1 MNEEEWMTEGFSRKT
16 QGRGALGVR
25 GKRTL
30 LERVQGVSDALS
42 LWSPSD
48 LTQDQLNCLC
58 WTRWSGQQQASSSPT
73 GQLDVEKE
81 DKVDIQLTVTE
92 PELLQIDSEEQRRAM
107 EDLKKDE
114 EKVLM
119 TYTQYLRSLNSCF
132 SLTIFINKYQ

>member
-58 WTRWSGQQQASSSPT
+58 WTRWRKTKLTYNSQSQSLSYCKLTAKSSA
-73 GQLDVEKE
+73 
-81 DKVDIQLTVTE
+81 E
-92 PELLQIDSEEQRRAM
+92 PWKTSKRM
-107 EDLKKDE
+107 KK
-114 EKVLM
+114 K
-119 TYTQYLRSLNSCF
+119 S
-132 SLTIFINKYQ
+132 